1 MLLQSHRG
9 LLRLFPALPATWNDV
24 AFRTLRAEGAFLVSA
39 ERQNGR
45 TARAEV
51 SAEAGGLLQL
61 RDPFDSAPF
70 AAIVRGPGGERLA
83 ATPELRDGIL
93 RLHLPAG
100 ATITFSSKGW

>member
-1 MLLQSHRG
+1 
-9 LLRLFPALPATWNDV
+9 
-24 AFRTLRAEGAFLVSA
+24 VSA
-39 ERQNGR
+39 DRQNGR

-51 SAEAGGLLQL
+51 HAEAGGLLQL
-61 RDPFDSAPF
+61 RDPFDGAPF
-70 AAIVRGPGGERLA
+70 VAKVRGPGGERLA